1 MKALPKKGIAALT
14 GFGLAIT
21 LSGCTFGT
29 DEASSYSTRD
39 VSDGTTDFV
48 VVENPNGGAT
58 LSYAADGAIELLEVK
73 DGNDT
78 LALSATRWTT
88 RSRARRVCPA
98 PTSA

>member
-21 LSGCTFGT
+21 LSGCTLGT

-78 LALSATRWTT
+78 LAFKDLNGNGELDTFEDW
-88 RSRARRVCPA
+88 RVE
-98 PTSA
+98 PT